1 MRIRTEPTHVARNI
15 RAMDPLKRLSGLLP
29 TALAAAALAAPI
41 AQAAPVTFTLNPAS
55 SEARFL
61 IGENPLGR

>member
-1 MRIRTEPTHVARNI
+1 
-15 RAMDPLKRLSGLLP
+15 MDPLKRLSGLLP

-41 AQAAPVTFTLNPAS
+41 AQAAPVTFTLDPAS